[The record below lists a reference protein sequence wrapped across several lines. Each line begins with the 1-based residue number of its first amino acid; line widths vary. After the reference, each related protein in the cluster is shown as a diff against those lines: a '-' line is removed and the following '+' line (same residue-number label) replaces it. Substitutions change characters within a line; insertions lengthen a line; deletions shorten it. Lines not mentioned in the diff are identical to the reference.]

1 MAQAVAEGTERL
13 ERLVQEQLD
22 AHAGMQAS
30 MLESLAATHLE
41 TQRREADLLQVLE
54 LVSDLCRNAIDVIEA
69 ERDEHHA
76 FLASITEALRP
87 VIDAAATAKAIGPAG
102 QAVHGGTVFAAP
114 IDIDLVALEDGTPVE
129 GQLPFR

>member
-13 ERLVQEQLD
+13 ERLVQEQVD
-22 AHAGMQAS
+22 AQATAHAS
-30 MLESLAATHLE
+30 MLESLAASHLE
-41 TQRREADLLQVLE
+41 MQRRETDLLQVLE

-87 VIDAAATAKAIGPAG
+87 VIDAAATAKAIGPSG
-102 QAVHGGTVFAAP
+102 EAVHGGTVFAGP

-129 GQLPFR
+129 DQLPFR

>member
-13 ERLVQEQLD
+13 ERLVQEQVD
-22 AHAGMQAS
+22 AQAAAHAS
-30 MLESLAATHLE
+30 MLETLAATHLE
-41 TQRREADLLQVLE
+41 MQRRETDLLQVLE

-87 VIDAAATAKAIGPAG
+87 VIDAAATAKAIGPSG
-102 QAVHGGTVFAAP
+102 EAVHGGTVFAAP
-114 IDIDLVALEDGTPVE
+114 VSIDLVALEDGTPVE
-129 GQLPFR
+129 DQLPFR